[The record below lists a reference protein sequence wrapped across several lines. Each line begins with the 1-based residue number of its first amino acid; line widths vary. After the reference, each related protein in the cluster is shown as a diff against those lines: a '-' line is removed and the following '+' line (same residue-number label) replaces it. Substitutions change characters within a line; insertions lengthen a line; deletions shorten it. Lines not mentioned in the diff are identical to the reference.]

1 MDFTTYRSRGGSTMK
16 KKSVRPRVL
25 FAVMVG
31 MGAALACLDGQAG
44 TEGPK
49 PGHRLL
55 LKSAIENADFTE
67 VTLPIFEGRRGG
79 EPVWFVVTESS
90 DRADA
95 ERRGVHWSPKM
106 ANGKGT
112 LAVQKVAMIDGTV
125 HFLGSVDF
133 SPERIVTP
141 SVTGFP
147 PKEAKPGAIGEALYT
162 PLIELPTGTVLNA
175 PQIKNASGQHDR
187 LIRIDMDRRIATFR
201 MTDGFFEGRRVH
213 YTSFNASDPAV
224 AALEAAN
231 YTPNLKA
238 LPNTGSNAPSS
249 ALTGLAP
256 IVNGPTGKMNPQRQG
271 LSSALLGEGDP
282 LNIVQEIPSGERA
295 QAYSPMWDV
304 HASVWAQVPM
314 PVSQTA
320 VQTDFNSVAKLGL
333 AGRISGPDGKPWG
346 PIGVV
351 VNCPIVSIEE

>member
-1 MDFTTYRSRGGSTMK
+1 MRTVSQW
-16 KKSVRPRVL
+16 
-25 FAVMVG
+25 VG
-31 MGAALACLDGQAG
+31 IGTWILTGMAAASLALAADGTG
-44 TEGPK
+44 NRK
-49 PGHRLL
+49 GHRLL
-55 LKSAIENADFTE
+55 LKSAVENGDYTE
-67 VTLPIFEGRRGG
+67 VTLPIFEGRRNG

-95 ERRGVHWSPKM
+95 EQRGVHWSPKM

-112 LAVQKVAMIDGTV
+112 LAVQKVGLIDGRV

-133 SPERIVTP
+133 APERVVTP
-141 SVTGFP
+141 SATGFP

-162 PLIELPTGTVLNA
+162 PLIELPNGVVLNA
-175 PQIKNASGQHDR
+175 PQIKNKSGHHDR
-187 LIRIDMDRRIATFR
+187 LIRIDLEKRVATFR

-224 AALEAAN
+224 AAIEAAN

-238 LPNTGSNAPSS
+238 LPNKGSNAPSS

-282 LNIVQEIPSGERA
+282 LNIVEEIPAGDRA
-295 QAYSPMWDV
+295 TAYSPMWDV
-304 HASVWAQVPM
+304 YASVWTQSPM
-314 PVSQTA
+314 PVGNSLLQS
-320 VQTDFNSVAKLGL
+320 DFNTVAKLGL
-333 AGRISGPDGKPWG
+333 AGRISGPEGKPWG

-351 VNCPIVSIEE
+351 VNCPIISIEE

>member
-1 MDFTTYRSRGGSTMK
+1 MKSESKQLAILGLAVAFTMTSFAGGAHAESMK
-16 KKSVRPRVL
+16 
-25 FAVMVG
+25 
-31 MGAALACLDGQAG
+31 Q
-44 TEGPK
+44 
-49 PGHRLL
+49 GHRLL
-55 LKSAIENADFTE
+55 LKSAVENADFTE
-67 VTLPIFEGRRGG
+67 VTLPIFEGRRNG

-95 ERRGVHWSPKM
+95 EKRGVHWSPKM

-112 LAVQKVAMIDGTV
+112 LAVQKVAMIDGYV

-133 SPERIVTP
+133 APERIVTP
-141 SVTGFP
+141 SATGFP
-147 PKEAKPGAIGEALYT
+147 PQEAKPGAIGEPLYT
-162 PLIELPTGTVLNA
+162 PLIELPNGVVLNA
-175 PQIKNASGQHDR
+175 PQIRNASGHHDR
-187 LIRIDMDRRIATFR
+187 LISIDLKKRTATFR

-224 AALEAAN
+224 AAIEAAN

-238 LPNTGSNAPSS
+238 LPNKGSNAPSS

-256 IVNGPTGKMNPQRQG
+256 IVNGPIGKMNPARQG

-282 LNIVQEIPSGERA
+282 LNIVQEIPAGDRA

-304 HASVWAQVPM
+304 YASVWAQVPM
-314 PVSQTA
+314 PVKSA
-320 VQTDFNSVAKLGL
+320 MVQTDFNAVAKLGL
-333 AGRISGPDGKPWG
+333 GGQISGPDGKPWG
-346 PIGVV
+346 PIGIV

>member
-1 MDFTTYRSRGGSTMK
+1 MNAVAQSVRIGAWVLAGMAVTSLAVAEDGMGMK
-16 KKSVRPRVL
+16 K
-25 FAVMVG
+25 
-31 MGAALACLDGQAG
+31 
-44 TEGPK
+44 
-49 PGHRLL
+49 GHRLL
-55 LKSAIENADFTE
+55 LKSAVENADYTE
-67 VTLPIFEGRRGG
+67 VTLPIFEGRRNG

-95 ERRGVHWSPKM
+95 EQRGVHWSPKM

-112 LAVQKVAMIDGTV
+112 LAVQNVAVIDGRI

-133 SPERIVTP
+133 APDRVVTP
-141 SVTGFP
+141 SATGFP

-162 PLIELPTGTVLNA
+162 PLIELPNGVVLNA
-175 PQIKNASGQHDR
+175 PQIKNNSGQHDR
-187 LIRIDMDRRIATFR
+187 LIRIDLEKRTATFR

-224 AALEAAN
+224 AAIEAAN

-238 LPNTGSNAPSS
+238 LPNKGSNAPSS

-282 LNIVQEIPSGERA
+282 LNIVQEIPAGERA
-295 QAYSPMWDV
+295 TAYSPMWDV
-304 HASVWAQVPM
+304 YASVWAQAPM
-314 PVSQTA
+314 PVKHSSLLQK
-320 VQTDFNSVAKLGL
+320 DFNAVAKLGL
-333 AGRISGPDGKPWG
+333 AGQISGPEGKPWG

-351 VNCPIVSIEE
+351 VNCPIISIEE

>member
-1 MDFTTYRSRGGSTMK
+1 MNTVAQPIRMAAWALIGVAATSLAVAADGPSMK
-16 KKSVRPRVL
+16 K
-25 FAVMVG
+25 
-31 MGAALACLDGQAG
+31 
-44 TEGPK
+44 
-49 PGHRLL
+49 GHRLL
-55 LKSAIENADFTE
+55 LKSAVENADYTE
-67 VTLPIFEGRRGG
+67 VTLPIFEGRRNG

-90 DRADA
+90 DKADA
-95 ERRGVHWSPKM
+95 EQRRVHWSPKM

-112 LAVQKVAMIDGTV
+112 LAVQQAAMIDGRV

-133 SPERIVTP
+133 TPERVVTP
-141 SVTGFP
+141 SETGFP

-162 PLIELPTGTVLNA
+162 PLIELPNGVILNA
-175 PQIKNASGQHDR
+175 PHIRNASGHHDR
-187 LIRIDMDRRIATFR
+187 LIRIDVDKRVATFR

-224 AALEAAN
+224 AAIEAAN

-238 LPNTGSNAPSS
+238 LPNKGSNAPSS

-282 LNIVQEIPSGERA
+282 LNIIQEIPAGERA
-295 QAYSPMWDV
+295 AAYSPMWDV
-304 HASVWAQVPM
+304 YASVWTQTPM
-314 PVSQTA
+314 PVKNSILQM
-320 VQTDFNSVAKLGL
+320 DFGTVAKLGL
-333 AGRISGPDGKPWG
+333 AGQISGPEGKPWG

>member
-1 MDFTTYRSRGGSTMK
+1 MKTQAQLFTMWGLILAVGISLTSISGTVSAENMK
-16 KKSVRPRVL
+16 K
-25 FAVMVG
+25 
-31 MGAALACLDGQAG
+31 
-44 TEGPK
+44 
-49 PGHRLL
+49 GHRLL

-95 ERRGVHWSPKM
+95 EQRGVHYSPKM

-112 LAVQKVAMIDGTV
+112 LAVQKVGVIDGRI

-133 SPERIVTP
+133 APERIVEP
-141 SVTGFP
+141 SATGFP
-147 PKEAKPGAIGEALYT
+147 PKDAKPGAIGEALYT
-162 PLIELPTGTVLNA
+162 PLIELPNGVVLNA
-175 PQIKNASGQHDR
+175 PQIKNNSGHHDR
-187 LIRIDMDRRIATFR
+187 LIRIDLEKRVATFR

-224 AALEAAN
+224 AAIEAAN
-231 YTPNLKA
+231 YTPNLKT
-238 LPNTGSNAPSS
+238 LPNKGSNSPSS

-282 LNIVQEIPSGERA
+282 LNIVQEVPAGERA
-295 QAYSPMWDV
+295 LAYSPMWDV
-304 HASVWAQVPM
+304 HASVWAQAPM
-314 PVSQTA
+314 PVKSS
-320 VQTDFNSVAKLGL
+320 VIQTDYNAVAKLGL

-351 VNCPIVSIEE
+351 VNCPIISIEE